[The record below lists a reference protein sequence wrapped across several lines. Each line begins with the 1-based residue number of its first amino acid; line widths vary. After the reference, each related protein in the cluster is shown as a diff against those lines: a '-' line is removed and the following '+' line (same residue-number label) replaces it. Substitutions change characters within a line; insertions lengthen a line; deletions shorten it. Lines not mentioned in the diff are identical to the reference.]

1 MELTMSN
8 IRFTTKNTSLGW
20 MLVAFRENGIC
31 SLTFADHETAAI
43 EELQA
48 RFSSQSISRGTK
60 EEAAEVNRIADE
72 VEQRGELSSIDLNL
86 DATEFRRRVWSAL
99 QQIPIGETRTYSE
112 IAEEIGQ
119 PTAARAVANA
129 CANNPLAV
137 VIPCHRVVRNDG
149 GLGGYRWG
157 LERKR
162 ELLRREATRK
172 AS

>member
-1 MELTMSN
+1 MSN
-8 IRFTTKNTSLGW
+8 IRYTTKNTSLGW
-20 MLVAFRENGIC
+20 MLVAFRDDRIC
-31 SLTFADHETAAI
+31 SLTFADTEAAAI
-43 EELQA
+43 EELHA
-48 RFSSQSISRGTK
+48 RFDGCEIAPGTD
-60 EEAAEVNRIADE
+60 EAAVEVNRIADE
-72 VEQRGELSSIDLNL
+72 FEQRGELSSVDLSL
-86 DATEFRRRVWSAL
+86 SATEFRGRVWSAL
-99 QQIPIGETRTYSE
+99 QQIPVGETRTYSE

-157 LERKR
+157 LERKQ
-162 ELLRREATRK
+162 ELLRREAARK